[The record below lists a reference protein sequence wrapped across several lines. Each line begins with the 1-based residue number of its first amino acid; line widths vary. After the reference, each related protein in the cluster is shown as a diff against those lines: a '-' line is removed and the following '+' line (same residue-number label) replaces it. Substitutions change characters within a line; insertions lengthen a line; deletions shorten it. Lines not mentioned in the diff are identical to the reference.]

1 MLIQAAGNSV
11 SAADGSFNTDR
22 ELINFTMPPLI
33 NGLHTIFIEIANLRG
48 NVYTYSTNFSTFQAL
63 PTAPILT
70 TPNNALVTL
79 DTTPDFGWNAVPYGS
94 TYEIQIDN
102 LATFAVPI
110 EQTAAGLGLTYTA
123 TPLTDGLKYWR
134 VRAVN
139 VHGEPGAW
147 SLARAVTIDT
157 TAPLPPALSLPAN
170 AAISR
175 GTPTFSWLA
184 AATANAYQFAYD
196 DEVNCP
202 SPLYTSGIQAT
213 LTHLPPA
220 MELGTYN
227 WCAQSRDPAGN
238 WSGWSASRTVIIRQ
252 PDPGRTGAHLTRE
265 RAGHPGY
272 HP

>member
-1 MLIQAAGNSV
+1 M
-11 SAADGSFNTDR
+11 
-22 ELINFTMPPLI
+22 
-33 NGLHTIFIEIANLRG
+33 
-48 NVYTYSTNFSTFQAL
+48 
-63 PTAPILT
+63 
-70 TPNNALVTL
+70 
-79 DTTPDFGWNAVPYGS
+79 
-94 TYEIQIDN
+94 
-102 LATFAVPI
+102 PI
-110 EQTAAGLGLTYTA
+110 EQEATGLGLTYTA

-147 SLARAVTIDT
+147 SLPRAVTIDT
-157 TAPLPPALSLPAN
+157 TAPLPPVLSLPAN

-202 SPLYTSGIQAT
+202 SPLYTSAVQAT

-252 PDPGRTGAHLTRE
+252 PIPVAPVLTLPANALVTLDTTPDFGWNAVPYGSTYE
-265 RAGHPGY
+265 IQIDNLATFAVPIEQDSSTDWD
-272 HP
+272 